1 MMNKVEIDKL
11 FKTGKK
17 SYGKILKVVS
27 IPGSGEII
35 ISAPIKIFK
44 RAVDRNRVK
53 RLIRES
59 IREVDLSNINAF
71 IIYNIAEIKTLEEI
85 KEDLKKI
92 NLK

>member
-1 MMNKVEIDKL
+1 MNKTEIDNL

-27 IPGSGEII
+27 VAGNGEVI
-35 ISAPIKIFK
+35 ISAPIKTFK

-53 RLIRES
+53 RLIREA
-59 IREVDLSNINAF
+59 IREVDFSNKNAF
-71 IIYNIAEIKTLEEI
+71 IIYNIAEIKTLQEI

-92 NLK
+92 KI

>member
-1 MMNKVEIDKL
+1 MNKTEIDNL

-27 IPGSGEII
+27 VAGNGEVI
-35 ISAPIKIFK
+35 ISAPIKTFK

-53 RLIRES
+53 RLIREA
-59 IREVDLSNINAF
+59 IREVDFSNKNAF
-71 IIYNIAEIKTLEEI
+71 IIYNIAEIKTLQEV

-92 NLK
+92 KF

>member
-53 RLIRES
+53 RLIREA

-92 NLK
+92 KL

>member
-1 MMNKVEIDKL
+1 MNKTEIDNL

-27 IPGSGEII
+27 VAGNGEVI
-35 ISAPIKIFK
+35 ISAPIKTFK

-53 RLIRES
+53 RLIREA
-59 IREVDLSNINAF
+59 IREVDFSNKNAF
-71 IIYNIAEIKTLEEI
+71 IIYNIAEIKTLQEI

-92 NLK
+92 KF

>member
-1 MMNKVEIDKL
+1 MNKVEIDKL

>member
-1 MMNKVEIDKL
+1 MMNKAEIDKL

-17 SYGKILKVVS
+17 SYGKILKVVFV
-27 IPGSGEII
+27 PGTGEII

-53 RLIRES
+53 RLIREA
-59 IREVDLSNINAF
+59 IREVDFSKVNAF
-71 IIYNIAEIKTLEEI
+71 IIYNTSEIKTLEEI

-92 NLK
+92 KI

>member
-1 MMNKVEIDKL
+1 MNKSEIDKL
-11 FKTGKK
+11 FNTGKR

-27 IPGSGEII
+27 VSGTGEII

-53 RLIRES
+53 RLIREA
-59 IREVDLSNINAF
+59 IREFDFSKVNAF
-71 IIYNIAEIKTLEEI
+71 IIYNLAEIKTLEEI

-92 NLK
+92 KI

>member
-1 MMNKVEIDKL
+1 MNKTEIDNL

-27 IPGSGEII
+27 VAGNGEVI
-35 ISAPIKIFK
+35 ISAPIKTFK

-59 IREVDLSNINAF
+59 IREVDLSMVNAF
-71 IIYNIAEIKTLEEI
+71 VIYNIPEIKSLQEI

-92 NLK
+92 KI

>member
-1 MMNKVEIDKL
+1 MNKTEIDNL

-27 IPGSGEII
+27 VSVNGEVI
-35 ISAPIKIFK
+35 ISAPIKTFK

-53 RLIRES
+53 RLIREA
-59 IREVDLSNINAF
+59 IREVDLFKVNAF
-71 IIYNIAEIKTLEEI
+71 VIYNIPEIKSLQEI

-92 NLK
+92 KI

>member
-1 MMNKVEIDKL
+1 MNKTEIDNL

-27 IPGSGEII
+27 VAGNGEVI
-35 ISAPIKIFK
+35 ISAPIKTFK

-53 RLIRES
+53 RLIREA
-59 IREVDLSNINAF
+59 IREVDFSNKNAF
-71 IIYNIAEIKTLEEI
+71 VIYNIAEIKTLQEI

-92 NLK
+92 KF

>member
-1 MMNKVEIDKL
+1 MNKTEIDNL

-27 IPGSGEII
+27 VAGNGEVI
-35 ISAPIKIFK
+35 ISAPIKTFK

-53 RLIRES
+53 RLIREA
-59 IREVDLSNINAF
+59 IREVDFSNKNVF
-71 IIYNIAEIKTLEEI
+71 VIYNIAEIKTLQEI

-92 NLK
+92 KI

>member
-1 MMNKVEIDKL
+1 MMKKAEIDNL

-27 IPGSGEII
+27 VPGTGEVI
-35 ISAPIKIFK
+35 ISAPIKTFK

-53 RLIRES
+53 RLIREA
-59 IREVDLSNINAF
+59 IREVDFSKVNAF
-71 IIYNIAEIKTLEEI
+71 VIYNIAEIKTLEEI

-92 NLK
+92 KI

>member
-1 MMNKVEIDKL
+1 MNKTEIDNL

-27 IPGSGEII
+27 VAGNGEII
-35 ISAPIKIFK
+35 ISAPIKTFK

-53 RLIRES
+53 RLIREA
-59 IREVDLSNINAF
+59 IREVDFSNKNAF
-71 IIYNIAEIKTLEEI
+71 VIYNIAEIKTLQEI

-92 NLK
+92 KI

>member
-1 MMNKVEIDKL
+1 MNKTEIDNL

-27 IPGSGEII
+27 VAGNGEVI
-35 ISAPIKIFK
+35 ISAPIKTFK

-53 RLIRES
+53 RLIREA
-59 IREVDLSNINAF
+59 IREVDLSNKNAF
-71 IIYNIAEIKTLEEI
+71 IIYNIAEIKTLQEI

-92 NLK
+92 KI